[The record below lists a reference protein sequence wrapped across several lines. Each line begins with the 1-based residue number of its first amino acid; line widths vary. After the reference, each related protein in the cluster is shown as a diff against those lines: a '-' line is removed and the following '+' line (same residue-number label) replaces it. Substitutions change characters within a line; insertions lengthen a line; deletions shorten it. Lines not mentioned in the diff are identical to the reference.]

1 MTSQPDLSQLLG
13 DESPAIHFP
22 DGLIGLE
29 DWQNFTLVSHP
40 EAGDLKL
47 LQSLQDERMSL
58 IVIDP
63 RQVRDNYRITLSAT
77 DAEVLGYSSP
87 PKSFDEQTGIYCIVS
102 VQEEPFQVNVNLLGP
117 IVINWQKQI
126 GRQIIL
132 ADSGYGARYKLS
144 EAEAQTERG

>member
-1 MTSQPDLSQLLG
+1 MTSQPDLSKLLG
-13 DESPAIHFP
+13 DESPSIHFP

-29 DWQNFTLVSHP
+29 TWQNFTLVSHP

-63 RQVRDNYRITLSAT
+63 RQIEDNYKVSLNAS
-77 DAEVLGYSSP
+77 DAEILGYQSP
-87 PKSFDEQTGIYCIVS
+87 HPVNEETGIYCIVS
-102 VQEEPFQVNVNLLGP
+102 VQEEPFQVDVNLLGP
-117 IVINWQKQI
+117 IVVNWQKQI

-132 ADSGYGARYKLS
+132 ADSGYDARYKLS
-144 EAEAQTERG
+144 GMETQTERE